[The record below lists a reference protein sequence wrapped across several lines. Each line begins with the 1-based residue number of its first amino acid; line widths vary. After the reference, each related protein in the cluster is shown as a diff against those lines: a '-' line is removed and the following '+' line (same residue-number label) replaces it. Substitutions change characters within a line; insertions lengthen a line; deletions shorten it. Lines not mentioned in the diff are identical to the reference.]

1 MLPGLK
7 LVEQR
12 DQAVLGV
19 LEGATVSSVAHRSQV
34 GRRTLPVWLGRDAVY
49 GRAGP
54 AGKSSRPLSCAYQIR
69 PEVEAR
75 IVAMR
80 REHPGWG
87 PGTALYWLELTVL
100 YWLEL
105 EGLQQLSRRTS
116 MERRLARHQTGA

>member
-1 MLPGLK
+1 M
-7 LVEQR
+7 VEQR
-12 DQAVLGV
+12 YQAVLEV

-34 GRRTLPVWLGRDAVY
+34 ARQTVHVWLGRDAAY
-49 GRAGP
+49 RLAGL
-54 AGKSSRPLSCAYQIR
+54 AGKSSRPLSCPHQMS

-87 PGTALYWLELTVL
+87 PRTVL

-105 EGLQQLSRRTS
+105 EGLQQLPGRTS
-116 MERRLARHQTGA
+116 VERCSARHQTGA